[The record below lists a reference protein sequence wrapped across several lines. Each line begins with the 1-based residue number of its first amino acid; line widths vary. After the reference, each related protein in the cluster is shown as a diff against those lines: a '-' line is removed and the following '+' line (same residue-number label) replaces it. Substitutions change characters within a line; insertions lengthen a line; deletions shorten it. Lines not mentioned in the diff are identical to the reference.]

1 MKKKIVKCKI
11 IDFGFATYIDMLE
24 GKSPGEVYVGTANY
38 TAPEILNL
46 KGHYDEKVD
55 MFSVGV
61 IVYLM

>member
-1 MKKKIVKCKI
+1 
-11 IDFGFATYIDMLE
+11 MLE